1 MNDKKM
7 YAVKCPSPPF
17 LLLIGRECPSVL
29 GLLSFETC
37 IIQAEHRINDWTSPR
52 AFGYIVGLDLL
63 GAVAWWESN
72 HLNKI
77 LHQNWQSERKS
88 CSDWKCGQFFCCT
101 KLYHEDKFWIAA
113 HTPQSHPRGCV
124 AQSVQKADKP
134 NNAHMR
140 SYCWTWE
147 KERKHN
153 LKL

>member
-63 GAVAWWESN
+63 GAVAWWESKGW
-72 HLNKI
+72 HYARAKGG
-77 LHQNWQSERKS
+77 RP
-88 CSDWKCGQFFCCT
+88 SDP
-101 KLYHEDKFWIAA
+101 I
-113 HTPQSHPRGCV
+113 
-124 AQSVQKADKP
+124 
-134 NNAHMR
+134 NI
-140 SYCWTWE
+140 
-147 KERKHN
+147 
-153 LKL
+153 